1 MTQFQD
7 QWWCTFRE
15 GTGHAGDDG
24 RVRVITSDDGDR
36 WTSSALLQQPGIDLR
51 DPKLSITPDGRLM
64 LIMGG
69 SFYNARRIYQS
80 RAPRVAFSREGRRW
94 TSPRKLLAE
103 DHWLWR
109 VTWQGGVGY
118 SISKLGNG
126 KDPLRVML
134 YRTRDGL
141 DWDFVTE
148 FRDIPDWP
156 NEATIRFLDEQEM
169 AVLLRRNKTA
179 WIGTSRPP
187 YTDWVWTDTGHRIG
201 GPNFIRL
208 PDGSLW
214 AAGRSRGEHPRTVL
228 ARMTRTRYKPVLT
241 LPSGGDCS
249 YPGMVWHDGLLW
261 ISYYSS
267 HEGQTNIYL
276 ARIRIP

>member
-109 VTWQGGVGY
+109 VTWQGE
-118 SISKLGNG
+118 S
-126 KDPLRVML
+126 
-134 YRTRDGL
+134 
-141 DWDFVTE
+141 VTAS
-148 FRDIPDWP
+148 RNW
-156 NEATIRFLDEQEM
+156 AM
-169 AVLLRRNKTA
+169 AKTHDA
-179 WIGTSRPP
+179 SCSTALAMASTGTS
-187 YTDWVWTDTGHRIG
+187 
-201 GPNFIRL
+201 
-208 PDGSLW
+208 
-214 AAGRSRGEHPRTVL
+214 
-228 ARMTRTRYKPVLT
+228 
-241 LPSGGDCS
+241 
-249 YPGMVWHDGLLW
+249 
-261 ISYYSS
+261 
-267 HEGQTNIYL
+267 
-276 ARIRIP
+276 